1 LGDRYPA
8 FIRDDEKDA
17 DEGNPLAQPRGMV
30 EGAEVF
36 MKNGLMPLV
45 RKHGYY
51 AVPIVVI
58 WGVNGAQAPP
68 DKLAVFYAALFFR
81 GVISGLLSGLVAAL
95 AWRRVGRATWAYA
108 LTLCL
113 PIGMMVG
120 GVEWV
125 LVGALAGSR
134 NLGNLEGSFLGL
146 AIGLL
151 NAGWMLWRL
160 SLVTTAPKHSAAH
173 AALPHPVPHP
183 HPVPV
188 RPGKGIHPPGS
199 KVNGHQPQ
207 PTTSDRAS
215 PSPALHKSPSS
226 QWGHPLESRLEHRL
240 ELITTLCAL
249 TPTEFNQ
256 VVFTLH
262 PPEGV
267 VPPSPA
273 AQGDRAAALLQWLE
287 GPTGCGLESLQQILD
302 TLRHHP

>member
-1 LGDRYPA
+1 
-8 FIRDDEKDA
+8 
-17 DEGNPLAQPRGMV
+17 
-30 EGAEVF
+30 
-36 MKNGLMPLV
+36 MKNGLMPMV

-51 AVPIVVI
+51 AVPIGLI
-58 WGVNGAQAPP
+58 WVVNGAQAPP

-113 PIGMMVG
+113 PIGMVVG
-120 GVEWV
+120 GVEWAF
-125 LVGALAGSR
+125 VGALVGSR
-134 NLGNLEGSFLGL
+134 NLGNLEGSLLGL

-151 NAGWMLWRL
+151 NGGWMLWRL
-160 SLVTTAPKHSAAH
+160 SLVTATPKRPSGSHPVP
-173 AALPHPVPHP
+173 PHPVSPAHS
-183 HPVPV
+183 VPI
-188 RPGKGIHPPGS
+188 RHGKGIRPSGS
-199 KVNGHQPQ
+199 EVNGHRPPQ
-207 PTTSDRAS
+207 GLGDRAS
-215 PSPALHKSPSS
+215 TSPALHKSSSS
-226 QWGHPLESRLEHRL
+226 QWEHRLESRMEHRL

-267 VPPSPA
+267 VPPPPA

-287 GPTGCGLESLQQILD
+287 GPTGCGLEPLQQILD
-302 TLRHHP
+302 TLRHHL